1 MAHPNRH
8 DTAYQMELYVL
19 LNDAL
24 DRLPLDTIL
33 DELTQIVIH
42 LQHNTVDYCYG
53 CESCALREMCSRAA
67 PSTASISL
75 ETIAGNG

>member
-1 MAHPNRH
+1 MARPDRH

-33 DELTQIVIH
+33 DELTQIAIH

-53 CESCALREMCSRAA
+53 CESCPLRELCSRAV
-67 PSTASISL
+67 PSTIPVAQPTLTADS
-75 ETIAGNG
+75 